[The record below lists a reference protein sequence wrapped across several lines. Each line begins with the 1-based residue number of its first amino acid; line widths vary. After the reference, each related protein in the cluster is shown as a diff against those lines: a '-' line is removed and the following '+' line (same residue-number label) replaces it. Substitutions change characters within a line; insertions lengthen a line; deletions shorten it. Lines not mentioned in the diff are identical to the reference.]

1 MQAIALEEA
10 ETKIRM
16 AVKDEYFKGKS
27 KAAIDKAIFPIIR
40 DALKEI
46 TIPSLK
52 SAAQKSL
59 LNFYDRQYREL
70 LRSFGWQFSLFAAVM
85 LLNNRTPYGAKIKAS
100 EAQRGA
106 AVQILEGAGFT
117 PPRVM
122 GVPLQKF
129 TEYYVRQNVQPA
141 LDRLAKQFP
150 YDHDSKLTP
159 GLWRNSL
166 RNKAEMEVRFA
177 AQREQLENFRA
188 SGVKLVICSTHADC
202 SERCLRW
209 QGKVYSLDGT
219 SGTTDDGRSYQP
231 LEDAVNRDYTKRGVP
246 NGLLGYNCRHY
257 LIPYKSGYY
266 FPKPDEEYER
276 REYAITEEQR
286 RLERQVRKWRT
297 IAVEAKGQNPK
308 RYKFAKTKAEEWNKA
323 YIDFSMKHN
332 RAYYPSRTRLI

>member
-10 ETKIRM
+10 ETKIRT
-16 AVKDEYFKGKS
+16 AVKDEYFKSKS

-70 LRSFGWQFSLFAAVM
+70 LRSFGWQFSLFTAVM
-85 LLNNRTPYGAKIKAS
+85 LLNNRTPYGAKIKAT

-106 AVQILEGAGFT
+106 AVQILEGAGYT

-141 LDRLAKQFP
+141 LDRLAKQFALDP
-150 YDHDSKLTP
+150 EDES
-159 GLWRNSL
+159 GRNSL

-202 SERCLRW
+202 SERCRRW
-209 QGKVYSLDGT
+209 QGLVYSLDGT
-219 SGTTDDGRSYQP
+219 YGMTDDGRKYQP
-231 LEDAVNRDYTKRGVP
+231 LENATDIYYTTKAGKTYK
-246 NGLLGYNCRHY
+246 NGLLGFNCRHF
-257 LIPYKSGYY
+257 LVPYKNGYR
-266 FPKPDEEYER
+266 FLKPNVAYER

-286 RLERQVRKWRT
+286 KLERQVRKWRT

-308 RYKFAKTKAEEWNKA
+308 RYKFAKAKAEAYNKA
-323 YIDFSMKHN
+323 YIDFSMKHD
-332 RAYYPSRTRLI
+332 RAYYPSRTKLI